1 MCRAFL
7 SFLLFLF
14 LIDRVAVFAASS
26 TIVGGSSFAD
36 SIVGSFSLDRLSLF
50 VCVCVCVCVRVCVC
64 VCACTCAC
72 VCVRVRARIRV

>member
-50 VCVCVCVCVRVCVC
+50 VCVCVCCVCVCVCVC
-64 VCACTCAC
+64 VCACAC
-72 VCVRVRARIRV
+72 VRGWVCEYVCM